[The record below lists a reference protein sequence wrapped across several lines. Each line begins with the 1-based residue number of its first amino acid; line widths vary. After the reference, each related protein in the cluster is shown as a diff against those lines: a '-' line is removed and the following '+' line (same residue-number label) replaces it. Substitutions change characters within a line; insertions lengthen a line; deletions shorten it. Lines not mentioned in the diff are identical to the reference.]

1 MDNKIL
7 DFIAKN
13 LHSKWLDYIMHF
25 FTIIGEAG
33 IFMLIIS
40 LICLLQKK
48 HRRIGIIIL
57 FSALLGFVIGNLF
70 LKNIIARD
78 RPCTVFPENIYF
90 IDCASGYSFPS
101 GHTLHSFI
109 PAFVLL
115 FNKRIKASI
124 IVFVLASLIAFSRMY
139 FYVHYF
145 TDILVGFI
153 LAAIIAFFTTTLFNK
168 QSKLKKIF
176 KYD

>member
-7 DFIAKN
+7 DFIEKN

-33 IFMLIIS
+33 IFMLIIA

-145 TDILVGFI
+145 TDILAGFI